1 MYLNNRKLSERTRV
15 RWHNAHLAYKFVQQ
29 TIHDMPH
36 EVEPEL
42 FDVIA
47 GAHAATLRELQ
58 CGNRCISKGER
69 KEAT

>member
-1 MYLNNRKLSERTRV
+1 MYLNNRKLSEQTLT
-15 RWHNAHLAYKFVQQ
+15 RWHNASLAYKFVQQ

-42 FDVIA
+42 FDIIA
-47 GAHAATLRELQ
+47 SAHAATLRELQ

-69 KEAT
+69 KEAA